1 MSAMTWSSFKR
12 NMKLVRQWGY
22 QCIVCG
28 RPFDHVACVTVE
40 HIIPRSLKGNNK
52 TNTAP
57 SHWRC
62 NQLKG
67 NMPLMVAARAVDDME
82 RRLGPK
88 QFQTWIS
95 ARVPGR
101 EVPWYALI
109 PILDVEWFC
118 DAKWLLKK

>member
-1 MSAMTWSSFKR
+1 MGAMTKTSFKR
-12 NMKLVRQWGY
+12 NFRLLRRWGY

-28 RPFDHVACVTVE
+28 RPFACLACVTVE
-40 HIIPRSLKGNNK
+40 HVIPRSIVGNKNK
-52 TNTAP
+52 HLNTAP

-67 NMPLMVAARAVDDME
+67 NLPLLTAAKAVEDMAH
-82 RRLGPK
+82 RLGPK
-88 QFQTWIS
+88 QFEHWLN

-109 PILDVEWFC
+109 PIVDAEWFMIR
-118 DAKWLLKK
+118 